1 MSFNNIIAIIGD
13 KFDAINV
20 ITSKLVLLR
29 DLDKI
34 VDTNLENAVEFL
46 CQTMPNV
53 IILHAK
59 GDSEESIKALKD
71 IKENE
76 LLRNIPVLLYSEECT
91 KEFLIDAFDL
101 GISDIIKTPIAD
113 WELLIRVIWCIQ
125 KNEITINTDSRNN
138 FLTNLGII
146 EDKTGFYT
154 EEYAEQLLNA
164 EIDSAIK
171 YKNPSCLMLVGPD
184 DKFFVQKSALLNGII
199 KKSVRLND
207 SVGIREDGKYYIYL
221 PKTKLNGAYAVFE
234 RINNNL
240 GFDFNVNAAVA
251 EIDDKNFRE
260 VKDMLDSTYLK
271 TKGQSNVLLKIG
283 RAHV

>member
-76 LLRNIPVLLYSEECT
+76 LLRNIPVL
-91 KEFLIDAFDL
+91 FIF
-101 GISDIIKTPIAD
+101 
-113 WELLIRVIWCIQ
+113 
-125 KNEITINTDSRNN
+125 
-138 FLTNLGII
+138 
-146 EDKTGFYT
+146 
-154 EEYAEQLLNA
+154 
-164 EIDSAIK
+164 
-171 YKNPSCLMLVGPD
+171 
-184 DKFFVQKSALLNGII
+184 
-199 KKSVRLND
+199 
-207 SVGIREDGKYYIYL
+207 
-221 PKTKLNGAYAVFE
+221 
-234 RINNNL
+234 
-240 GFDFNVNAAVA
+240 
-251 EIDDKNFRE
+251 
-260 VKDMLDSTYLK
+260 
-271 TKGQSNVLLKIG
+271 
-283 RAHV
+283 